1 MPSKDYSWVFFIGFI
16 LIGIAAI
23 VIGATRGIATSVT
36 MGAATVIVGIGTWIT
51 GAVARPSGMEGG
63 GAGVVISRIR
73 WYVWL
78 VCVLL
83 YGVAF
88 GIGRAIGS

>member
-1 MPSKDYSWVFFIGFI
+1 MPPKDYSWIFFIGFI
-16 LIGIAAI
+16 LLGIAAI

-51 GAVARPSGMEGG
+51 GATASPAALDGD
-63 GAGVVISRIR
+63 GAGIVISRIR

-78 VCVLL
+78 GCVAL

-88 GIGRAIGS
+88 AIGHAIGK

>member
-1 MPSKDYSWVFFIGFI
+1 MASKDYSWLFFIGFI
-16 LIGIAAI
+16 LLGIAAI

-36 MGAATVIVGIGTWIT
+36 MGAATVVVGIVTWIT
-51 GAVARPSGMEGG
+51 GATATPSGLDGG
-63 GAGVVISRIR
+63 GAGIVISRVR

-78 VCVLL
+78 GCVAL

-88 GIGRAIGS
+88 AIGHAIGK

>member
-1 MPSKDYSWVFFIGFI
+1 MTSKDYSWVFFIGFI

-23 VIGATRGIATSVT
+23 VIGATRAIPTSVT
-36 MGAATVIVGIGTWIT
+36 MGAATVVVGIATWIT
-51 GAVARPSGMEGG
+51 GATASPSGLDGG

-78 VCVLL
+78 GCVAL
-83 YGVAF
+83 YGIAF
-88 GIGRAIGS
+88 AIGQAIGK

>member
-1 MPSKDYSWVFFIGFI
+1 MTSKDFSWAYFAGFV

-23 VIGATRGIATSVT
+23 VIGATRGIATFVT
-36 MGAATVIVGIGTWIT
+36 MGAATVVIGIGTWIA
-51 GAVARPSGMEGG
+51 GAAARPAGLDGG
-63 GAGVVISRIR
+63 GGGIVMSRIR

-78 VCVLL
+78 GSIVL

-88 GIGRAIGS
+88 AIGQVIAS